1 MSHGSVPRDLL
12 STQSTFVCDLV
23 PRLLALAGDPDADH
37 PVVLLAGPSGS
48 GHTKA
53 LETAQQCARHTPNVL
68 VTFKKD
74 SGSTTSRPADPL
86 ELLHLL
92 AVMVSKLRRRYPR
105 FGSIPFLR
113 FQLCYDI
120 LTANIDLDTDPEAVT
135 TVRRRVRQR
144 IFGRIPQPS
153 PETLDAVDK
162 FATVASPRPPG
173 VLAGMVWVVSLLKW
187 PLWWIKAWQLHRS
200 FRDMSTF
207 TTGND
212 ATQCLV
218 SLWTWL
224 NSKRQH
230 SDIRRGE
237 RALCEAFL
245 ADLATFH
252 RWHPRRSSCL
262 VLLDHIPNPL
272 REGTDHPATRL
283 LRHLTELRAN
293 PESHLNR
300 RHTPSAHGGPDPLP
314 AHPRKRTPGCA
325 ALTIVAVTE
334 KLNGA
339 SRSNLRQTEPPVAA
353 VSHALTAWQEWFPGN
368 QTLAKSWYCH
378 TYLPPL
384 TAADVRLLNPT
395 PPSLS
400 DAAVRW
406 LLEFRTS
413 RPYLIQ
419 ELIAALEKLDEP
431 IRAEVLSPHPSRRSI
446 AWLCRELPSDIHET
460 VHAELSRRSD
470 PGASDV

>member
-37 PVVLLAGPSGS
+37 PVVLLSGPSGS

-74 SGSTTSRPADPL
+74 TTSNASDSPDPM

-120 LTANIDLDTDPEAVT
+120 LTANIDLNTDPEAVT
-135 TVRRRVRQR
+135 TVRGRVRQR

-162 FATVASPRPPG
+162 FATVASTRPPG
-173 VLAGMVWVVSLLKW
+173 LLAGMVWVVSLIKW
-187 PLWWIKAWQLHRS
+187 PLWWIRAWQLHRS

-212 ATQCLV
+212 ATQCLIT
-218 SLWTWL
+218 LWNWFK
-224 NSKRQH
+224 SKRSTDFKQ
-230 SDIRRGE
+230 GE
-237 RALCEAFL
+237 KALCEAFL
-245 ADLATFH
+245 ADLGNFH
-252 RWHPRRSSCL
+252 RWHPRRTSCL

-272 REGTDHPATRL
+272 NTDTKHPATRL
-283 LRHLTELRAN
+283 LRYITALRAN
-293 PESHLNR
+293 PESHLSPR
-300 RHTPSAHGGPDPLP
+300 TAAAGYGGPNPL
-314 AHPRKRTPGCA
+314 AAQPRKRLPGHA

-334 KLNGA
+334 KLNGQ
-339 SRSNLRQTEPPVAA
+339 SRSNLRQNEPPMAA
-353 VSHALTAWQEWFPGN
+353 VSHALTAWQQWFPGN
-368 QTLAKSWYCH
+368 QALPKSWYCH

-384 TAADVRLLNPT
+384 TAEDVKLLNPT

-406 LLEFRTS
+406 LLEFHTS
-413 RPYLIQ
+413 RPYVIQ

-431 IRAEVLSPHPSRRSI
+431 TRAEILSSQPSRRSI
-446 AWLCRELPSDIHET
+446 AWLCRELPSDIHES
-460 VHAELSRRSD
+460 VHAELSRRND
-470 PGASDV
+470 PGSTDG